1 MAAEY
6 DIAVIGAG
14 SIGISVA
21 YHALLMDPKLSVV
34 LIDAEQPMSLTSAA
48 SGENYRNWWPHPHM
62 KSLMDRSIDILE
74 TMNRQ
79 AEGGLI
85 VSNRG
90 YLLAS
95 REPVSGHM
103 FENLQKTFVGAEE
116 VRVHTHL
123 DSYKSALQTYDGGVD
138 IVTGGPVVSALY
150 TRMSPEIQ
158 SLVHIRRGGTMDV
171 QHLGQ
176 TMLERFRTYLGHRIL
191 GQVVAIEQA
200 SRFKLSIKSM
210 TGEQAVLA
218 ERVVNAAGPFA
229 GHIAQMVGADL
240 PLVNTMQQKVAFNDI
255 HGVID
260 REQPFSI
267 DLDVAVLDWSTEE
280 IGLLQDD
287 EQLRRFLEPM
297 PGAIHCRADG
307 PRNGQR
313 IKIGWAY
320 NDAPAIPSRT
330 PEIDPVF
337 PEIAVRGACRLHPE
351 LKHYI
356 QHRPGQSHY
365 GGYYTMT
372 IENWPLLGATPVAD
386 FYVACGFSGYGSMAA
401 CAAGELMACHLCDR
415 PLTSWGRA
423 MSLDRYRDHALMA
436 EINELGDR
444 GLL

>member
-6 DIAVIGAG
+6 DVAVIGAG

-21 YHALLMDPKLSVV
+21 YHTLLMDPKLSVV

-62 KSLMDRSIDILE
+62 KSLMDRSIDILD
-74 TMNRQ
+74 TINRQ

-85 VSNRG
+85 VSNQG

-95 REPVSGHM
+95 RQPVSAHM
-103 FENLQKTFVGAEE
+103 FENLQKTFNEAEE
-116 VRVHTHL
+116 VRVHTQI
-123 DSYKSALQTYDGGVD
+123 DSYKSALQSYNNGVD
-138 IVTGGPVVSALY
+138 IVNGCSVIRAFYP
-150 TRMSPEIQ
+150 RMSQHIQ

-171 QHLGQ
+171 QHLAQ
-176 TMLERFRTYLGHRIL
+176 TMLDRFRASQGQRLS

-200 SRFKLSIKSM
+200 SRFRI
-210 TGEQAVLA
+210 TIEGVRGDQIVLA

-229 GHIAQMVGADL
+229 RHIAEMLGVDL

-267 DLDVAVLDWSTEE
+267 DLDAGVLDWSTEE
-280 IGLLQDD
+280 LGWLQDD
-287 EQLRRFLEPM
+287 EQFHRFLAPM
-297 PGAIHCRADG
+297 PGAVHCRADG
-307 PRNGQR
+307 PRSGQR

-320 NDAPAIPSRT
+320 NDT
-330 PEIDPVF
+330 PESPQRAPQIDPVF
-337 PEIAVRGACRLHPE
+337 PEIAVRGASRLHPE
-351 LKHYI
+351 LKRYI

-372 IENWPLLGATPVAD
+372 MENWPLIGATPVAD
-386 FYVACGFSGYGSMAA
+386 FYIACGFSGFGSMAA
-401 CAAGELMACHLCDR
+401 CAAGELIACYLCSK
-415 PLTSWGRA
+415 PMTSWCRA
-423 MSLDRYRDHALMA
+423 LSLDRYQDHEMMT